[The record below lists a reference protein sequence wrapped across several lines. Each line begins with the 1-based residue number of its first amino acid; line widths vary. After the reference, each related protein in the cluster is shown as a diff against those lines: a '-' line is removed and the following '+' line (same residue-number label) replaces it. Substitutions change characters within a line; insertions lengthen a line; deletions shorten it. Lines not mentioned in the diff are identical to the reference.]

1 MISGLLIN
9 PQLISNVGLKQL
21 KYTLEPYKEAQGP
34 LRAVQKFAII
44 LMTTQGSDSLR
55 PWFGTKMSRLSRMNI
70 VDRVETELFIRDQ
83 VTEGVRQFFK
93 LQAEE
98 SVQNAQTA
106 DDLITS
112 IELLEVDINTA
123 NQVSVVIKL
132 TPAKYSAVIYSI
144 PVGGN

>member
-9 PQLISNVGLKQL
+9 PQLISNVGPKQL

-98 SVQNAQTA
+98 SVQNTQTA

-144 PVGGN
+144 PVGGS

>member
-9 PQLISNVGLKQL
+9 PQLISNVGPKQL

>member
-9 PQLISNVGLKQL
+9 PQLISNVGPKQL

-34 LRAVQKFAII
+34 LRAIQKFAVI
-44 LMTTQGSDSLR
+44 LMTMQGSDSLR
-55 PWFGTKMSRLSRMNI
+55 PWFGTKISRLSRMNI

-83 VTEGVRQFFK
+83 VTEGIRQFFK

-98 SVQNAQTA
+98 SRQNDQTA

-112 IELLEVDINTA
+112 IELLSIKIDSGHNITV
-123 NQVSVVIKL
+123 QIKL

>member
-9 PQLISNVGLKQL
+9 PQLISNVGPKQL

-98 SVQNAQTA
+98 SVQNTQTA

-112 IELLEVDINTA
+112 IELLEVDINAA
-123 NQVSVVIKL
+123 NQVSIVIKL

>member
-9 PQLISNVGLKQL
+9 PQLISNVGPKQL

-132 TPAKYSAVIYSI
+132 TPAQYSAVIYSI
-144 PVGGN
+144 PVGGS

>member
-9 PQLISNVGLKQL
+9 PQLISNVGPKQL

-144 PVGGN
+144 PVGGS

>member
-1 MISGLLIN
+1 MISGVLIN
-9 PQLISNVGLKQL
+9 PQLISNVGPKQL

-144 PVGGN
+144 PVGGS

>member
-1 MISGLLIN
+1 
-9 PQLISNVGLKQL
+9 
-21 KYTLEPYKEAQGP
+21 
-34 LRAVQKFAII
+34 
-44 LMTTQGSDSLR
+44 MTTQGSDSLR

-144 PVGGN
+144 PVGGS

>member
-9 PQLISNVGLKQL
+9 PQLISNVGPKQL

-83 VTEGVRQFFK
+83 VTEGIRQFFK